1 MLPEKNPRTAHSVVL
16 SVNNTECE
24 GEKRKKKLLF
34 FFPAVKELD
43 AKMLLKL
50 SKKLIKKIDI
60 LTLGTIG
67 LDMKEEDIEGQL
79 KDNESEI
86 NMAALG
92 MLKMWMRSQPDGKIA
107 FRKLCEA
114 LRNPDVN
121 MEFLIK
127 DTL

>member
-1 MLPEKNPRTAHSVVL
+1 MRKILGLRTRLFSPSIIQNVKGKSV
-16 SVNNTECE
+16 
-24 GEKRKKKLLF
+24 KRICC

-50 SKKLIKKIDI
+50 SKKLNKMMDI

-67 LDMKEEDIEGQL
+67 LGMKEEVIEGQL

-107 FRKLCEA
+107 YRKLCEA

-127 DTL
+127 DTLY